1 MLEKTIE
8 EILKRYPN
16 EVWPDLRLT
25 YIESQRRLPNGKILD
40 LCFRDDKDN
49 YWIVELKRSR
59 VTLSTIRQLVGYID
73 ELRELEPD
81 TTFQGMA
88 AGLYISEAAS
98 KEARHEGFS
107 CRQISETRLREI
119 AAKHG
124 LPVDH
129 ESGHRPLKTGT
140 NQVVSRPLPSKNRPP
155 TDPDVVEQL
164 RALDSE
170 FPPGSLNYRSGL
182 KTIEAYWRMACSNS
196 PENLIKIAAQLSR
209 TILGLVHTC
218 AISNRS
224 PGPTDSYTTIR
235 SLDGRVAAA
244 IDARRRSVKLDFP
257 LPSELATE
265 CVEKGELR
273 ISRPRGYSMWV
284 QSSVGTKLSI
294 ERAGELLREGLSF
307 EFREQFRAQ

>member
-16 EVWPDLRLT
+16 EVWPDLHLT
-25 YIESQRRLPNGKILD
+25 YVESQRRLPNGKILD

-49 YWIVELKRSR
+49 HWVVELKRSR
-59 VTLSTIRQLVGYID
+59 VTPATIRQLAGYID
-73 ELRELEPD
+73 ELRELERE

-88 AGLYISEAAS
+88 VAPRISESA
-98 KEARHEGFS
+98 KREALREGFY
-107 CRQISETRLREI
+107 CRQINENRLEEI
-119 AAKHG
+119 ARRQG
-124 LPVDH
+124 LPVAH
-129 ESGHRPLKTGT
+129 ESGHRPLKSGT
-140 NQVVSRPLPSKNRPP
+140 NQVVSRPLPSKSRPP

-164 RALDSE
+164 RALDGE

-182 KTIEAYWRMACSNS
+182 KTIEAYWRKACPNS
-196 PENLIKIAAQLSR
+196 PENLIEIAAQLSR

-224 PGPTDSYTTIR
+224 PGKTDPYTTIR

-244 IDARRRSVKLDFP
+244 IDSRRRSVKLDFP
-257 LPSELATE
+257 LPSELARE
-265 CVEKGELR
+265 CVGKGELR
-273 ISRPRGYSMWV
+273 IWNPRGYSMWV

-294 ERAGELLREGLSF
+294 ERAGYLLREGLSF